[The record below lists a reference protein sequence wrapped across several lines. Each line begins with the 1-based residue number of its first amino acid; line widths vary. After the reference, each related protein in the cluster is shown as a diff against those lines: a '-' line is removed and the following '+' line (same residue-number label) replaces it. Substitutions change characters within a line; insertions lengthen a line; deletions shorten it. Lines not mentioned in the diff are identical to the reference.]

1 MDQVLVPLQ
10 ADSEALRGRRVQT
23 ESSLR
28 SHRPTEVESCCVF
41 QELPSEQILLEAP
54 GGGASQSLQSP
65 AHRGEQA
72 MQDFD
77 QLRQKRG
84 GVRVHWEEVPERLE
98 EGETGG
104 WRATRGGL
112 KRRLNG
118 TREETGQ
125 SQTALRAAVGWT

>member
-1 MDQVLVPLQ
+1 
-10 ADSEALRGRRVQT
+10 
-23 ESSLR
+23 
-28 SHRPTEVESCCVF
+28 
-41 QELPSEQILLEAP
+41 
-54 GGGASQSLQSP
+54 
-65 AHRGEQA
+65 

-77 QLRQKRG
+77 QLRQEGG
-84 GVRVHWEEVPERLE
+84 GVRIYWEEVPERLE

-125 SQTALRAAVGWT
+125 SQTTLRGAVSWT